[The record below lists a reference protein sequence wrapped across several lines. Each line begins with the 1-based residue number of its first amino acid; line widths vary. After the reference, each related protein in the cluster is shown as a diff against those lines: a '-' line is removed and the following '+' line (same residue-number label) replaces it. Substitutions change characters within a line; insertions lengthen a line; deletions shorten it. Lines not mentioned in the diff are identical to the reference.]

1 MKKLLL
7 DSGILSDFINRRRS
21 VYDRVKEIASQ
32 RVRIGTCV
40 PVVAEIAFGIE
51 ASKSREQNM
60 QRFLGALP
68 SLTVWPFDQE
78 AAFRYGL
85 IAAALRR
92 TGRPMQVVDIMVA
105 AIALNLGDCSCSI
118 FDSFFILPLYWI
130 CFLNWFEVRK
140 NWHGEIAIP

>member
-7 DSGILSDFINRRRS
+7 DSGILSDFTNRRRT

-51 ASKSREQNM
+51 ASVSREKNM
-60 QRFLGALP
+60 QRFLSALP
-68 SLTVWPFDQE
+68 SFAVWPFDQE

-85 IAAALRR
+85 IAAELRR
-92 TGRPMQVVDIMVA
+92 MGRPMQVVDIMVG
-105 AIALNLGDCSCSI
+105 AIALNLGDCKVVTTDSDLLSI
-118 FDSFFILPLYWI
+118 PGLTVEKW
-130 CFLNWFEVRK
+130 
-140 NWHGEIAIP
+140 

>member
-51 ASKSREQNM
+51 GSKSREQNM
-60 QRFLGALP
+60 QRFLSALS
-68 SLTVWPFDQE
+68 SLAVWPFDQE
-78 AAFRYGL
+78 AAFRYGIL
-85 IAAALRR
+85 AAELRK
-92 TGRPMQVVDIMVA
+92 TGRPMQVVDMMVG
-105 AIALNLGDCSCSI
+105 AIALNLGDCKVVTTDSDLLSI
-118 FDSFFILPLYWI
+118 PGLVVEKW
-130 CFLNWFEVRK
+130 
-140 NWHGEIAIP
+140 

>member
-51 ASKSREQNM
+51 GSKSREQNM
-60 QRFLGALP
+60 QRFLSALS
-68 SLTVWPFDQE
+68 SLAVWPFDQE
-78 AAFRYGL
+78 AAFRYGIL
-85 IAAALRR
+85 AAELRK
-92 TGRPMQVVDIMVA
+92 TGRPMQVVDMMVG
-105 AIALNLGDCSCSI
+105 AIALNLGDCKVVTTDSDLLSI
-118 FDSFFILPLYWI
+118 PDLVVEKW
-130 CFLNWFEVRK
+130 
-140 NWHGEIAIP
+140 

>member
-7 DSGILSDFINRRRS
+7 DSGILSDFINRRRT

-51 ASKSREQNM
+51 ASVSREKNM
-60 QRFLGALP
+60 QRFLSALP
-68 SLTVWPFDQE
+68 SFAVWPFDQE

-85 IAAALRR
+85 LAAELRR
-92 TGRPMQVVDIMVA
+92 TGRPMQVVDIMVG
-105 AIALNLGDCSCSI
+105 AIALNLGDCKVITTDSDLLSI
-118 FDSFFILPLYWI
+118 PGLTVEKW
-130 CFLNWFEVRK
+130 
-140 NWHGEIAIP
+140 

>member
-60 QRFLGALP
+60 QRFLSALP
-68 SLTVWPFDQE
+68 SFAVWPFDQE
-78 AAFRYGL
+78 AAFRYGI
-85 IAAALRR
+85 IAAELRR
-92 TGRPMQVVDIMVA
+92 TGRPMQVVDIMVG
-105 AIALNLGDCSCSI
+105 AIALNLEDCKIVTTDSDLLSI
-118 FDSFFILPLYWI
+118 PGFTVERW
-130 CFLNWFEVRK
+130 
-140 NWHGEIAIP
+140 

>member
-7 DSGILSDFINRRRS
+7 DSGILSDYINRRRS

-60 QRFLGALP
+60 QRLQNALP
-68 SLTVWPFDQE
+68 SLVVWPFDQE
-78 AAFRYGL
+78 AAFRYGS
-85 IAAALRR
+85 IAAELRR
-92 TGRPMQVVDIMVA
+92 TGRTMQVVDIMVGE
-105 AIALNLGDCSCSI
+105 IALNLGDCKVVTTDSDLLSI
-118 FDSFFILPLYWI
+118 PGITVERW
-130 CFLNWFEVRK
+130 
-140 NWHGEIAIP
+140 